1 MDALTRDLLKA
12 LTCIVNWHGISY
24 SVKVGGIDPF
34 DEARKVMRRAN
45 NTATAGGMIPFL
57 NESDALT
64 FAERFASGPFSVL
77 LTSVVTGRHSIGRT
91 WEGMKA
97 AGYPRDW
104 FLWGYQIHDR
114 HIPGRGL

>member
-1 MDALTRDLLKA
+1 
-12 LTCIVNWHGISY
+12 
-24 SVKVGGIDPF
+24 
-34 DEARKVMRRAN
+34 
-45 NTATAGGMIPFL
+45 MIPFL